1 MKKLLKLISILIIT
15 LLFAQQN
22 SFANDVYFIDYSK
35 VMNESNAGKKAQ
47 DTLKKLLSSSNKKF
61 NETAKKLRE
70 EENKLISQKNV
81 LDKEEYKKKA
91 EALRKKVFNL
101 NKENED
107 TNAPSNSFLF
117 KSEDSSLGGKL
128 TISIFSLFSRLN
140 VRGLA
145 LMKGTVPSLKHELPI
160 SLLRES
166 PHYREYLFLPVLYQ
180 LP

>member
-101 NKENED
+101 NKGRQDNIKNIALKRKKAGDEMLKNLNPILGKYMEENNITVVIDKKNVLMGNKKYEI
-107 TNAPSNSFLF
+107 TSQIIQILNKEL
-117 KSEDSSLGGKL
+117 KS
-128 TISIFSLFSRLN
+128 ININ
-140 VRGLA
+140 
-145 LMKGTVPSLKHELPI
+145 
-160 SLLRES
+160 
-166 PHYREYLFLPVLYQ
+166 
-180 LP
+180 